1 MSFVLRGLS
10 SFRVS
15 FIRGFTVGRY
25 VSEGCGRERCVHEG

>member
-25 VSEGCGRERCVHEG
+25 QRDVVGKVCA